1 MNEKEMIINLR
12 RELYEY
18 LNTTY
23 KTCTTLGSEVKKNA
37 SLKSKYIAVLS
48 NYHHMAK
55 YYTKINSCNSFDEI
69 KAVKDEISKEISS
82 IRKEY
87 NRLKNEYDEL
97 KSKNASKI
105 EINRIVNEMNSIVN
119 LNKMMNEFIR
129 RIDLSLNIK
138 NTKSTHINMTLP
150 TISKPKKEEKQEEKV
165 ESKGYVSSYKD
176 KDIKRFDEINHE
188 ICNMKE
194 RYFKMN
200 QYDPEA
206 VNLRKRIYDWCKKRE
221 TVVQTVCGY
230 DGVNALINM
239 ESIEDDIYSKVRNN
253 NKEYSVNSE
262 EYMTRF
268 DSLLDII
275 SDLKM
280 NGYNSKYYDGKSEDY
295 VRLNT
300 LIESNISSF
309 KDMVMSVTDVSKNR
323 NVDNMADEVISL
335 LNVYNIDGDY
345 LRFKDAHKGGMVGGE
360 KISLEGYREGVNR
373 IKSIVSSIKNHVKS
387 IISRKNDNITIKSH
401 SATLESDL
409 SVLNDEREKLY
420 DMFIQGRNKLREGV
434 QKR

>member
-1 MNEKEMIINLR
+1 MSEKDMIVNLR
-12 RELYEY
+12 KELYDY
-18 LNTTY
+18 LSVSYNACISLRGEG
-23 KTCTTLGSEVKKNA
+23 KTNA
-37 SLKSKYIAVLS
+37 SLKSKYMAMLS

-55 YYTKINSCNSFDEI
+55 YYTKINNCNSFEEI
-69 KAVKDEISKEISS
+69 KSVKDEISKEISS

-105 EINRIVNEMNSIVN
+105 EINRVVNEMNSIVN
-119 LNKMMNEFIR
+119 LNRMMNEFIR
-129 RIDLSLNIK
+129 RIDSSLNIK
-138 NTKSTHINMTLP
+138 SVKSTHINMILP
-150 TISKPKKEEKQEEKV
+150 TVSKPKKEEKQEEKV
-165 ESKGYVSSYKD
+165 KSKEYVSSYKD

-188 ICNMKE
+188 ICSMKE
-194 RYFKMN
+194 KYFKMN

-206 VNLRKRIYDWCKKRE
+206 VNLRKKIYDWCKKRE
-221 TVVQTVCGY
+221 TVVQTVCGF

-268 DSLLDII
+268 DSLLGII
-275 SDLKM
+275 SDLKT
-280 NGYNSKYYDGKSEDY
+280 NGYNSKYYDGKNEDY

-309 KDMVMSVTDVSKNR
+309 KDMVMSVTDVSKNK
-323 NVDNMADEVISL
+323 NVDNMANEVISL

-360 KISLEGYREGVNR
+360 KISLESYKEGVNR
-373 IKSIVSSIKNHVKS
+373 IKSIASSIKNHAKS
-387 IISRKNDNITIKSH
+387 IISRKDDNITIKSH
-401 SATLESDL
+401 SATLEDDL
-409 SVLNDEREKLY
+409 SVLKGEREKLY
-420 DMFIQGRNKLREGV
+420 DMFIQRRNKLREGV